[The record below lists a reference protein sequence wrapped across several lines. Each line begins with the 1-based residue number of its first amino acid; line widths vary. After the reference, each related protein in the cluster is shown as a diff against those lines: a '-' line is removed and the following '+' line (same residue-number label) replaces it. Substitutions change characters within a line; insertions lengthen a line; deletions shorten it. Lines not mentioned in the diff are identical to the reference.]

1 MTREEFISAV
11 LNEVDRAYRKHGK
24 EPWGRHEFYGI
35 ITEEFR
41 EMEAEIFKG
50 GSVPFNPYEF
60 VKEITHVAAM
70 CLRYVETGDRYTGT
84 IFPAES
90 PGDAK

>member
-50 GSVPFNPYEF
+50 GSVPFNP
-60 VKEITHVAAM
+60 
-70 CLRYVETGDRYTGT
+70 
-84 IFPAES
+84 
-90 PGDAK
+90 